1 MSQKSELERV
11 KDGELILRGCKIC
24 MTRDIGA
31 HQNMFGGNL
40 LSMIDEVAAV
50 FASEICDSP
59 LMVTKSLEVIF
70 EKPVKVD
77 KIIKAYCGIVSM
89 GNTSL
94 TLKVDLKKYNV
105 HTEEEIVVC
114 SAKTTFVKVDEEG
127 MPIPISDRIKQKFGF
142 LKA

>member
-1 MSQKSELERV
+1 MTQMTELESV
-11 KDGELILRGCKIC
+11 KNGELILRGCKMC
-24 MTRDIGA
+24 MTKDIGA

-40 LSMIDEVAAV
+40 LSIIDEVAAV

-59 LMVTKSLEVIF
+59 LMVTRSLEVTF

-77 KIIKAYCGIVSM
+77 KILKAYCGIVSM

-94 TLKVDLKKYNV
+94 TLKVQLKKYNV

-114 SAKTTFVKVDEEG
+114 NAKTTFVKVDDEG
-127 MPIPISDRIKQKFGF
+127 SPIPISDRIKQKFGF
-142 LKA
+142 LKT